1 MSIKVGLHVL
11 GVKPD
16 GIADQAGL
24 QVGDVLIRYNNR
36 IIRGHGDLVVA
47 SADASKEKNG
57 DKPVMLTIVRDGKE
71 LVVEA
76 VSGKLGATLQE
87 GPYRLEGEV
96 NGLPNALSRGS
107 ENLFLIGVL
116 DTVGWIAL
124 IIGIM
129 SSFVVLGTAINAGFV
144 MTGFVT
150 GVFLFVQSFIVFA
163 LLKVIA
169 TMAVEVKCIK
179 QKLEC

>member
-1 MSIKVGLHVL
+1 MGVKVGLHIL

-16 GIADQAGL
+16 GVAGQAGL
-24 QVGDVLIRYNNR
+24 QVGDVLIKYNSR
-36 IIRGHGDLVVA
+36 VISGHGDLVVA
-47 SADASKEKNG
+47 SADASKEKNC

-71 LVVEA
+71 LVIEA

-87 GPYRLEGEV
+87 GPYRLEGEET
-96 NGLPNALSRGS
+96 GLSNALYRASD
-107 ENLFLIGVL
+107 NLFLIGVL
-116 DTVGWIAL
+116 DTVAWIAL

-129 SSFVVLGTAINAGFV
+129 SSFVVLGTAINAGFG

-150 GVFLFVQSFIVFA
+150 GVFLFIQSFIVFA

-169 TMAVEVKCIK
+169 TMAVEVKSIK